1 MYYLDIA
8 HPLTFDGRSSFTR
21 GLVFFE
27 TKQFYFGLLHWVMFD
42 RGVTPVQR
50 CFVVRKDNG
59 MPRS

>member
-1 MYYLDIA
+1 MRYVEYH
-8 HPLTFDGRSSFTR
+8 HPITFDGRSSKTSGWVLIESKRYLF
-21 GLVFFE
+21 GFFR
-27 TKQFYFGLLHWVMFD
+27 WIMFD